1 MSKFSVIP
9 KSGSGSPKYSG
20 TPTFTGT
27 YMKPGVLEFREV
39 ASPVPIDWE
48 PGDYVIYSRTGNLA
62 YRLYNVPQLKKQARS
77 NTYGGAYIYQG
88 VQFFDDSKQLEFCP
102 FRDLV
107 KGDNRIHFST
117 QPSIS
122 TFEAVDGIARR
133 LEACLVDMY
142 GANSWAVRVAT
153 ESENPAIYPLVTEA
167 REFTVSGVNLLEAL
181 DKVYEVWP
189 EVGWVFKVE
198 NGKNTIV
205 IGGGGISTTSS
216 FLYGK
221 GNGLTSITR
230 TVANADELAN
240 RIFPYGANRNMLP
253 RWYNNQDIKDAES
266 VDIQNLMLPVEAIP
280 SLNWAGWGTTEV
292 DGDPLPDAAKAF
304 VEDEASILR
313 LGLRPTTVYFDGS
326 GEYPAIYPSIRET
339 TIRMVRVALD
349 DSTAQYYPN
358 TTIYTDDTQRIDRLL
373 SAQSAFDSGLAGG
386 SDGKSSLVSDY
397 ADISTSGSKTV
408 NAGAGRRDELFSKT
422 ITATETGKMNL
433 SASFNLTGIVGA
445 SGAVSDAIKVTLELN
460 IYVNGAGVGF
470 HSVYLEESGAVP
482 GQWELA
488 SGSVSE
494 TGVSVRSGDTIS
506 WDAKL
511 AVNNYDGTVAFSY
524 TYSAI
529 GSCSFKQSLY
539 RERSFVIS
547 VRQVGFDIGAQ
558 AELGEGKT
566 IAMRSGKCA
575 GRSFAIKSV
584 QYIESTDS
592 WTLECWRSED
602 ESLAQWFPNTDYP
615 VRGLENAGQQNEYP
629 GDEFVL
635 LDIAMPDIYVRMAE
649 TKLLQAAREL
659 LADTATERWQYLP
672 EIDAKFMVESL
683 RIIAA
688 GQNMTIQDADVI
700 GDSPVAILVDSLTIN
715 EGESNIPTYK
725 VTLRDRKRKTW
736 TESEAAQGSSSKP
749 VSTSSDA
756 STASAT
762 QAIRAESFFEALT
775 DPQDNTRQYIQ
786 LKSQYTGLSALGWI
800 SDGGVGPNGG
810 GGGGGLITRVRRAD
824 ELSTHISQES
834 VTETFSAYAIQSIY
848 ESLQLKSRVAI
859 SNILPQATG
868 RVRVATLTID
878 GTNYDIYSPEPSGGG
893 VSTETDPVFSAS
905 AAFGITASDIAAWNA
920 KSDFSGSYNDLTDKP
935 TIPAAQVNS
944 DWDAVSGV
952 AQILNK
958 PSIPTES
965 TVSGWG
971 FTKNVGTIT
980 GVTMNGVSK
989 GTSGVVDLGTVI
1001 TEHQSL
1007 ADYAL
1012 KVGGSDYNFLVNTLK
1027 LFTGSAT
1034 TSGHLSS
1041 GSYGSVNPKQ
1051 RPKWTY
1057 TYRDS
1062 QFVDH
1067 TENNWLAY
1075 VSDIPS
1081 SLKNPYSLTFG
1092 SKTYDGSVAKEI
1104 TASDLGALTAHQTI
1118 YALTLQAGTFSA
1130 GTYTPN
1136 SAAATVNIPTTLDH
1150 IGDGT
1155 NKKFSDFVHIAGAET
1170 ITGAKT
1176 FSAQLTAS
1184 NGISI
1189 TGDITPSSD
1198 LGSSLGY
1205 STRRFA
1211 NVNAR
1216 TYSAQEIHFK
1226 LSSDATKNS
1235 GYLGFGNGWMIL
1247 RTSISG
1253 IDTSDASTFKQITF
1267 HQTYGFYPEAAGVN
1281 LGYNGANYRWANI
1294 YGVNAD
1300 LSGDLSLASTSH
1312 IDIGPLRLEYDAT
1325 NKALH
1330 VTKVDSNDNTEY
1342 GIYADGFVGDG
1353 GIPQS
1358 S

>member
-48 PGDYVIYSRTGNLA
+48 PGDYVIYSRTGNLT
-62 YRLYNVPQLKKQARS
+62 YRLYNVPQLKKQSRS

-153 ESENPAIYPLVTEA
+153 ESENPAIYPLVQEA

-205 IGGGGISTTSS
+205 IGGGGISSTSS

-221 GNGLTSITR
+221 GNGLLSITR
-230 TVANADELAN
+230 NVANADELAN

-253 RWYNNQDIKDAES
+253 RWYNSQDIKDADS

-280 SLNWAGWGTTEV
+280 SLDWLGWGTTEV
-292 DGDPLPDAAKAF
+292 DGEPLPDAAKAF

-339 TIRMVRVALD
+339 TIRMVRVALG
-349 DSTAQYYPN
+349 DSTAKYYPS
-358 TTIYTDDTQRIDRLL
+358 TTVYADDTQRIDRVL
-373 SAQSAFDSGLAGG
+373 SAQSTFDSGLAGG

-397 ADISTSGSKTV
+397 EDISTSGSKTV
-408 NAGAGRRDELFSKT
+408 NAGAGRKDELFSKT

-445 SGAVSDAIKVTLELN
+445 SGAVSDAIKVTIELA
-460 IYVNGAGVGF
+460 IYVNGVGGQ
-470 HSVYLEESGAVP
+470 HQQSIPLTQTIP

-494 TGVSVRSGDTIS
+494 TGIAVRSGDTVS

-511 AVNNYDGTVAFSY
+511 VVNNYDGTVAFSY

-529 GSCSFKQSLY
+529 GSCSFRQSLY
-539 RERSFVIS
+539 RERSFEIS

-558 AELGEGKT
+558 ADLGEGKT

-602 ESLAQWFPNTDYP
+602 ESLSQWFPNTDYP
-615 VRGLENAGQQNEYP
+615 IRGLENAGQQNEYP

-635 LDIAMPDIYVRMAE
+635 LDIAMPDIYVQMAE
-649 TKLLQAAREL
+649 IKLLQAAREL
-659 LADTATERWQYLP
+659 LADTATERWQYTP
-672 EIDAKFMVESL
+672 EIDAKFMVENS
-683 RIIAA
+683 RTITA
-688 GQNMTIQDADVI
+688 GQNMTLQDADVI
-700 GDSPVAILVDSLTIN
+700 GNSPVSVLVDSLTIN

-736 TESEAAQGSSSKP
+736 TESEAAQGSSSKS
-749 VSTSSDA
+749 VAGTTEATSQSA
-756 STASAT
+756 S
-762 QAIRAESFFEALT
+762 QAVRAESFFEAKT
-775 DPQDNTRQYIQ
+775 DPVDSSRQYIQ

-800 SDGGVGPNGG
+800 ADGGVGQNGGG
-810 GGGGGLITRVRRAD
+810 GGGGGLITSVKSISDLGTPIAT
-824 ELSTHISQES
+824 ESLS
-834 VTETFSAYAIQSIY
+834 ETFSAKAIESIY
-848 ESLQLKSRVAI
+848 ETLQQKSKVEI

-868 RVRVATLTID
+868 RTRVATLTID
-878 GTNYDIYSPEPSGGG
+878 GTNYDIFSPEPSGGG

-905 AAFGITASDIAAWNA
+905 AAFGISASDIANWNA

-971 FTKNVGTIT
+971 FTKNAGTIT

-1027 LFTGSAT
+1027 LYTGSAT

-1041 GSYGSVNPKQ
+1041 GSYGSINPKQ

-1062 QFVDH
+1062 HFVDH
-1067 TENNWLAY
+1067 TENNWIAY
-1075 VSDIPS
+1075 LSDIPA

-1092 SKTYDGSVAKEI
+1092 SKTYDGSAAKEI

-1118 YALTLQAGTFSA
+1118 YALTLRAGSFST

-1150 IGDGT
+1150 ISDGST
-1155 NKKFSDFVHIAGAET
+1155 RKLSDYVTLSGTQT

-1184 NGISI
+1184 NGISL
-1189 TGDITPSSD
+1189 TGDIVPSAD
-1198 LGSSLGY
+1198 LGPSIGY
-1205 STRRFA
+1205 STRRVA
-1211 NVNAR
+1211 NINAR

-1235 GYLGFGNGWMIL
+1235 GYLGFANGWMML

-1294 YGVNAD
+1294 YGVNGN

-1330 VTKVDSNDNTEY
+1330 ITKVDSNDNTEY

-1353 GIPQS
+1353 GIQS